1 MTNNGLG
8 FVIALAV
15 LGGCTQ
21 GGFAPPQGDRVF
33 APGVAGQSQV
43 DQLVVG
49 HRLMDAGE
57 HELALAAY
65 SRAAVQQ
72 GFNVDTLS
80 ALGSANLRLGR
91 LNQAERLLR
100 RAVKEDANYAPAWN
114 NLGVL
119 LMEQGKTTE
128 ARQIFR
134 RAFATDNGQSDE
146 IRDNLRLAIAKTE
159 DPSYSGLNKEE
170 FDLVRSGDYVL

>member
-43 DQLVVG
+43 NQLVVG

-159 DPSYSGLNKEE
+159 DPSYRGRNKEE